1 MLVVDPVIFAALV
14 LWWAKLP
21 ASHQVEDEI

>member
-1 MLVVDPVIFAALV
+1 MLVVDLVIFGALV

-21 ASHQVEDEI
+21 ASHEVEDEI